1 MRTLSFLL
9 AVIVTL
15 TIVFVS
21 LNVHIYN
28 EDFYFSE
35 FEKNGVYD
43 EIGKEQVLENYDLLM
58 GYFKNENNL
67 KDSFFNEKEKWH
79 MKDVKNLILRAKYLL
94 YALTFILAL
103 TLLYFL
109 IRKDFRTALN
119 GMIYGG
125 IATAAIIGLMLA
137 IASIN
142 FPVMFLQ
149 FHFAFFTNELW
160 QLNPETDKLI
170 VMFPE
175 EFFYDSFGEI
185 FINSLIIAILNLIVA
200 FALKHY
206 IAYKKRGD
214 INW

>member
-58 GYFKNENNL
+58 GYFKNENNME
-67 KDSFFNEKEKWH
+67 DSFFNEKERWH
-79 MKDVKNLILRAKYLL
+79 MKDVKNLVLTAKYLL
-94 YALTFILAL
+94 YASLLILVIALLCLFIQ
-103 TLLYFL
+103 
-109 IRKDFRTALN
+109 KDFKTILEGMLFGGVATSVIIALVF
-119 GMIYGG
+119 
-125 IATAAIIGLMLA
+125 AAALLDFSG
-137 IASIN
+137 
-142 FPVMFLQ
+142 MFLQ
-149 FHFAFFTNELW
+149 FHFVFFTNELW

-175 EFFYDSFGEI
+175 QFFYDSFKQI
-185 FINSLIIAILNLIVA
+185 LINGLIIAVLTSIAV

-206 IAYKKRGD
+206 VNIKKEVM
-214 INW
+214 

>member
-67 KDSFFNEKEKWH
+67 KDSFFNEKES
-79 MKDVKNLILRAKYLL
+79 
-94 YALTFILAL
+94 
-103 TLLYFL
+103 
-109 IRKDFRTALN
+109 ALN
-119 GMIYGG
+119 
-125 IATAAIIGLMLA
+125 LRRSRL
-137 IASIN
+137 
-142 FPVMFLQ
+142 
-149 FHFAFFTNELW
+149 
-160 QLNPETDKLI
+160 
-170 VMFPE
+170 
-175 EFFYDSFGEI
+175 
-185 FINSLIIAILNLIVA
+185 
-200 FALKHY
+200 LKS
-206 IAYKKRGD
+206 KE
-214 INW
+214 